1 MGTFERLITM
11 KKALTILFI
20 SLSFILILDSVNAG
34 HALVMFF
41 LAGVIPGTNIAIS
54 ATNMLEVFTLLIGFT
69 LSRVTISLIRL
80 RDTDDEGTIPAQRR
94 PRISSAR
101 A

>member
-54 ATNMLEVFTLLIGFT
+54 ATNMLEAFTLLIGFT